1 MTILGT
7 RGYAVDADRP
17 HLSID
22 GIDKGTALDVHAI
35 DLNLL
40 KIFDAVHHE
49 GSVSR
54 AADRVGLTQPSVSH
68 GLARLR
74 LLFRD
79 PLFFRVRGGVAP
91 TPVARRIA
99 PAITEALRAVQNAL
113 DHVVGFDPAT
123 AERTF
128 RVHMSD
134 LGEMVFLPPLMR
146 AIRERAPHVAIET
159 RQVEWSALPTTLDHG
174 DVDLAIGHLPM
185 LVGGFAHQHLF
196 QEEYVTLRRRQPRGT
211 GRACDYI
218 AVTSHPPTLAILA
231 ETGLLDRVKLSIP
244 HFMVVPAILA
254 ESDYAVIVPRTVAHA
269 FRRYGLVD
277 ESQHVSQLT
286 LAHRH
291 FDVGLFWT
299 RRHETDPGHRWMR
312 ALFIELFRHHRT
324 PGLKRTRAKSAR

>member
-1 MTILGT
+1 M
-7 RGYAVDADRP
+7 
-17 HLSID
+17 
-22 GIDKGTALDVHAI
+22 DVHAI

-40 KIFDAVHHE
+40 KIFVAVHAE

-54 AADRVGLTQPSVSH
+54 AAERVGLTQPSVSH

-74 LLFRD
+74 VLFRD
-79 PLFFRVRGGVAP
+79 PLFFRVHGGVAP
-91 TPVARRIA
+91 TPIAQRIA
-99 PAITEALRAVQNAL
+99 PAIAEALRGVQNVL
-113 DHVVGFDPAT
+113 DGVVGFDPAI
-123 AERTF
+123 AERRF
-128 RVHMSD
+128 RIHMSD

-146 AIRERAPHVAIET
+146 AIRERAPHVSIET
-159 RQVEWSALPTTLDHG
+159 RQIEWSELPTALDHG
-174 DVDLAIGHLPM
+174 AVELAIGYLPM

-196 QEEYVTLRRRQPRGT
+196 QEEYVTLRRRPGRGAT
-211 GRACDYI
+211 RATEYI

-269 FRRYGLVD
+269 FRRYGLD
-277 ESQHVSQLT
+277 DVSQLT

-299 RRHETDPGHRWMR
+299 RRHEADPGHRWMR
-312 ALFIELFRHHRT
+312 ELFIELFRHHRT
-324 PGLKRTRAKSAR
+324 PRLKRTRAKASR